1 MALILIVAITCFAVA
16 EVHSLAAV
24 LAEFAGPKRGHPV
37 WSFGEA
43 AAVDLKH

>member
-1 MALILIVAITCFAVA
+1 MALILIVAIIWFAVA
-16 EVHSLAAV
+16 AVHFLAAA

-37 WSFGEA
+37 WSFGET